1 MKKML
6 ERVPGKKLLNIA
18 GMAWVA
24 LLMNATV
31 LATPEHAAV
40 RAVKPLLREPQVMVI
55 GLIGGK
61 AVLRIDGQQRLVA
74 QGETRDGVTLLAIAG
89 QEAVLKINGREMHL
103 GMGMDTGG
111 IAAREAGA
119 SVELV
124 MSSNGQFITNGQI
137 NGRVVEFLVDTGANT
152 VSMTADDARMLG
164 IDYKLTGRQG
174 SSATAGG
181 LVQAWSVQ
189 LASVQIGPI
198 VVKNVQ
204 ATVREAPRMS
214 PILLGMTFLSRVD
227 LQHEQNR
234 LKMTAR

>member
-1 MKKML
+1 MNKLMRKMNSMTL
-6 ERVPGKKLLNIA
+6 AVFLLVSSTA
-18 GMAWVA
+18 VA
-24 LLMNATV
+24 A
-31 LATPEHAAV
+31 PKYP
-40 RAVKPLLREPQVMVI
+40 VKDPHVMVI

-61 AVLRIDGQQRLVA
+61 AILRINGQQRIVA
-74 QGETRDGVTLLAIAG
+74 QGETLDGVTLLRIEA
-89 QEAVLKINGREMHL
+89 QEALLKINSREVRV

-124 MSSNGQFITNGQI
+124 MNANGQFITNGQI

-152 VSMTADDARMLG
+152 LSMTAEDARALG
-164 IDYKLTGRQG
+164 IDYKLEGRKG
-174 SSATAGG
+174 RSATAGG
-181 LVQAWSVQ
+181 EVPAWGVQ

-214 PILLGMTFLSRVD
+214 PILLGMSFLSRVN

-234 LKMTAR
+234 LKITAR